1 MLVATGCASSPEGT
15 AELAKRVDGDLKA
28 VKTPRRN
35 ISDGRPMF
43 AEVQSYPQILPSGDI
58 WMGGDI
64 LLNIGREEMNIS
76 ELVDR
81 YSNANSKAKGKDNS
95 NDKTSEDSK
104 KE

>member
-1 MLVATGCASSPEGT
+1 
-15 AELAKRVDGDLKA
+15 LAKRVDGDLKA

-43 AEVQSYPQILPSGDI
+43 AEVQSYPQILASGDI

-81 YSNANSKAKGKDNS
+81 YSSANSKTKGKDNA
-95 NDKTSEDSK
+95 NDKTTDK

>member
-1 MLVATGCASSPEGT
+1 
-15 AELAKRVDGDLKA
+15 
-28 VKTPRRN
+28 
-35 ISDGRPMF
+35 MF
-43 AEVQSYPQILPSGDI
+43 AEVQSYPQILASGDI

-81 YSNANSKAKGKDNS
+81 YSSANSKSKGKDNA
-95 NDKTSEDSK
+95 NDKTTDK

>member
-1 MLVATGCASSPEGT
+1 MRALQSVCLILVAVGCASSPEGT
-15 AELAKRVDGDLKA
+15 AELAKRVDGDLKT
-28 VKTPRRN
+28 VKSPRRN

-43 AEVQSYPQILPSGDI
+43 AEVQSYPQILASGDI

-64 LLNIGREEMNIS
+64 LLNIGREEMNLS

-81 YSNANSKAKGKDNS
+81 YSKESKEPRM
-95 NDKTSEDSK
+95 EDSN